1 RRDHEGPVRP
11 DDAGPGATS
20 LYVPPQSQSTQTQA
34 VSADH
39 TSHAAKAS
47 RHTIENA
54 RTAWYVRAMRRWA
67 SRRASGKTV
76 IHKRRPAKNPTTT
89 AGPSWLIRT
98 SPAVSHQRIG

>member
-1 RRDHEGPVRP
+1 MSAPAWGHPRRWIGWGFAFLLIVLGVSLDTPV
-11 DDAGPGATS
+11 GADQTS
-20 LYVPPQSQSTQTQA
+20 QA
-34 VSADH
+34 
-39 TSHAAKAS
+39 TKAS

-76 IHKRRPAKNPTTT
+76 IHKRRPAKNPTKT

-98 SPAVSHQRIG
+98 SPPVNHQRIG